1 MSDKLHFNRRDLVRL
16 GGLGLTTAL
25 PFATQFAAMGAAAS
39 TVGPS
44 DYKALVCMF
53 WYGGNDSNN
62 TVLAT
67 DADSWSRYW
76 LARNAGADPI
86 ALMPVGTKPVPVGQ
100 ISPITGR
107 TVTKAVPDAWGG
119 VLPFAPKTPQAI
131 PAGTKATSA
140 PRTFAVHPFL
150 APILPLYSAGRLAV
164 LANVGTLIQPTTKA
178 QYAAK
183 SVSLPVNL
191 YSHNDQQSEWQAGRS
206 EGATTG
212 YGGLIADN
220 EYSLNT
226 TNGIFTAISTSGNA
240 VFLSG
245 QTVVQY
251 QVSTNAQPA
260 VLING
265 ATASNIDGS
274 SLAPQTLQSIIT
286 DTTPA
291 SNFQSDYAAVV
302 ARSLKATGILNGAMS
317 SAVVTAL
324 PVVPTY
330 TNQIT
335 GNTETNSLA
344 VQLATVARIIAAS
357 QALGVKRQVFFISM
371 SGFDT
376 HDTQNADQPNNLG
389 KIAQA
394 MTYFD
399 TALSNVGGADYR
411 PNVTLFTAS
420 DFSRTFTTNGDGT
433 DHAWGGHHFILGG
446 AVKGGDMYGQYP
458 TLGVDN
464 GAFNNPNMVGN
475 ALIPTT
481 SVDQYIGTLGRW
493 FGVSDEALNTI
504 FPNLKN
510 FPGGYLNFI

>member
-1 MSDKLHFNRRDLVRL
+1 MSDKLHVNRRDLIRL
-16 GGLGLTTAL
+16 SGLGLTTAL

-39 TVGPS
+39 TLGPS

-67 DADSWSRYW
+67 DADSWGRYW
-76 LARNAGADPI
+76 LARNAGSDPI
-86 ALMPVGTKPVPVGQ
+86 ALMPVGAAPVPIGQ
-100 ISPITGR
+100 TSPVTGR
-107 TVTKAVPDAWGG
+107 VAGKATPEAWGG
-119 VLPFAPKTPQAI
+119 VLPFTPKTPQAI
-131 PAGTKATSA
+131 PAGTNANA

-150 APILPLYSAGRLAV
+150 APILPLYAAGRLAV

-178 QYAAK
+178 QYTAK

-191 YSHNDQQSEWQAGRS
+191 YSHNDQQSEWQAGS
-206 EGATTG
+206 AAGAVTG

-226 TNGIFTAISTSGNA
+226 ANGIFTAISTSGNA

-251 QVSTNAQPA
+251 QVSTNAAPA
-260 VLING
+260 IPVNG
-265 ATASNIDGS
+265 VSSTNIDGS
-274 SLAPQTLQSIIT
+274 SIAPQILQSIIT
-286 DTTPA
+286 DTTPT
-291 SNFQSDYAAVV
+291 SNFESDYATVV
-302 ARSLKATGILNGAMS
+302 ARSIKATGILNNAIS
-317 SAVVTAL
+317 SGVVAAL
-324 PVVPTY
+324 PPVPTY

-335 GNTETNSLA
+335 GNTETNVLA
-344 VQLATVARIIAAS
+344 IQLATVARIIAAS
-357 QALGVKRQVFFISM
+357 QALGVKRQVFFVSAG
-371 SGFDT
+371 GFDT
-376 HDTQNADQPNNLG
+376 HLGQNAAQPDNLG
-389 KIAQA
+389 QIAQA

-399 TALSNVGGADYR
+399 STLSNIGGADYR

-420 DFSRTFTTNGDGT
+420 DFSRTFTTNGAGT
-433 DHAWGGHHFILGG
+433 DHAWSGHPFILGG

-493 FGVSDEALNTI
+493 FGVSPGALATI
-504 FPNLKN
+504 FPNLAN
-510 FPGGYLNFI
+510 FPAGYLNFI